1 MNDIN
6 FTAGKEGLDFVSAVE
21 AMIKHSCIID
31 YGIVQKVVAEG
42 IVEVSLAV
50 SKTKQD
56 IILMTCVLANIASSS
71 FTLEITPK
79 VGDRVLVVYPRV
91 YDDKMFNV
99 PDNDTDKTKIIVNER
114 AKGYNLTS
122 GIAILLNQC
131 KTACH
136 KNVLKIDNGTVT
148 LKLGYDKQN
157 DVNKLTLSTTADGG
171 IDVKNDNTELLLGAD
186 GTVTANVGYDSDASK
201 YKSVSVLN
209 PDGSASISFGS
220 YDSSKSKYSGVIQAQ
235 DNGYLSYEHK
245 DGKTKLQF
253 TTDNMIMQ
261 DANGCKV
268 ESTKNGV
275 SGSKGIIINGKL
287 KIKG

>member
-1 MNDIN
+1 MKDIN
-6 FTAGKEGLDFVSAVE
+6 FTAGKEGLDFISAVE
-21 AMIKHSCIID
+21 AMIKRSCIID
-31 YGIVQKVVAEG
+31 YGIIQKVVAEG

-79 VGDRVLVVYPRV
+79 VGDRVLVVYPRM
-91 YDDKMFNV
+91 YDDTMFNV
-99 PDNDTDKTKIIVNER
+99 PDSETDKTKIIVNER

-136 KNVLKIDNGTVT
+136 KNVIKVDNGTVT

-157 DVNKLTLSTTADGG
+157 DVNKFVAE
-171 IDVKNDNTELLLGAD
+171 IK
-186 GTVTANVGYDSDASK
+186 SDAS
-201 YKSVSVLN
+201 YSVTQDGKSTLTV
-209 PDGSASISFGS
+209 DK
-220 YDSSKSKYSGVIQAQ
+220 D
-235 DNGYLSYEHK
+235 GYLSYQNT
-245 DGKTKLQF
+245 DTNDSKTRLQF
-253 TTDNMIMQ
+253 TANNMLMQ
-261 DANGCKV
+261 DANGLKI
-268 ESTKNGV
+268 ESVKTGIGENN
-275 SGSKGIIINGKL
+275 SKGIIINGKL

>member
-21 AMIKHSCIID
+21 AMIKRSCIID
-31 YGIVQKVVAEG
+31 YGIIQKVVAEG

-71 FTLEITPK
+71 FTLEVTPK

-91 YDDKMFNV
+91 YDEKMFNV
-99 PDNDTDKTKIIVNER
+99 PDKDTDKIKIIVNER

-148 LKLGYDKQN
+148 LKLGYDKQD

-171 IDVKNDNTELLLGAD
+171 IDVKNDNMELSLGAD
-186 GTVTANVGYDSDASK
+186 GFISYAN
-201 YKSVSVLN
+201 
-209 PDGSASISFGS
+209 
-220 YDSSKSKYSGVIQAQ
+220 
-235 DNGYLSYEHK
+235 K
-245 DGKTKLQF
+245 DGKTKLEF
-253 TTDNMIMQ
+253 TADKMLMQ
-261 DANGCKV
+261 DANELKV
-268 ESTKNGV
+268 ESTKNGIN
-275 SGSKGIIINGKL
+275 GNKGIIINGKL